1 MTAEYR
7 QEEAAGAD
15 VLKSNPLLV
24 PSDCPYGAPP
34 FDRIEK
40 EHYLP
45 AFREA
50 VMEAKAQVDAIAD
63 DPAEPTFE
71 NVVERLE
78 YSARSLDRVSGIFFN
93 LLEAD
98 ADDRMQ
104 EMAEEISPML
114 TEYSLYVSMNQRLFE
129 KVKKIRESADAL
141 ALEQDAR
148 KLLDDTFRSFVRN
161 GADLPKESREE
172 FARCSEELSLLSLQ
186 FGKNV
191 LAATNAFHLHITD
204 AADLE
209 GLPQYVRDAGAE
221 AAKEKGLTGWVY
233 TLDHPSY
240 GPFMKYSSR
249 RDLRKRMYMAYG
261 TRAVS
266 GENDNRDI
274 VRKIAAL
281 RVRLAS
287 MLGYASYADYALE
300 ERMARTPA
308 AVNGF
313 LSGLMDRTLPFAK
326 NEIARVSAYAKENGF
341 EEDELQPWDFSYWA
355 ERFQKA
361 EYEFDEEALKP
372 YFRLENCIDAV
383 FALANRLYGL
393 TFTERTDIPVYHK
406 DVKVYDV
413 LDENGRHM
421 ALFYADFFPRPTKRS
436 GAWMTEFRGQ
446 GVWNGVEERPFI
458 SIVTNFTKPAADS
471 PSLLTHSEFTT
482 LLHEFGHA
490 LHGILSE
497 GRYPSLTG
505 TNVARDFVE
514 LPSQIM
520 ENWAFEPEY
529 LDTFA
534 RDWRTGAPV
543 PKALVEKI
551 VAAQNYLAGY
561 QQVRQ
566 LQFGLLDMAWHTP
579 SSIAG
584 DLDVLRF
591 ERDALEG
598 TAVLPTAEQT
608 CISVSFSHIFSG
620 GYAAG
625 YYSYK
630 WAEVLEADAFSLFR
644 EKGIFSRVAADSF
657 RRNILSRGGSEDPDV
672 LYRRFRGRDP
682 EPDALM
688 RKLGLVTQEQ

>member
-249 RDLRKRMYMAYG
+249 RDLRKRMYMANG

-361 EYEFDEEALKP
+361 EYEFDEEALTPEEMYTKYVSGAVDYDLLCSTDYMLQRLIDEGKSIQEIGKQLGMKP
-372 YFRLENCIDAV
+372 EEVFRLSD
-383 FALANRLYGL
+383 
-393 TFTERTDIPVYHK
+393 FTRDDFLEMMTKGVSGYSRAAMYR
-406 DVKVYDV
+406 KV
-413 LDENGRHM
+413 
-421 ALFYADFFPRPTKRS
+421 
-436 GAWMTEFRGQ
+436 
-446 GVWNGVEERPFI
+446 
-458 SIVTNFTKPAADS
+458 
-471 PSLLTHSEFTT
+471 
-482 LLHEFGHA
+482 
-490 LHGILSE
+490 
-497 GRYPSLTG
+497 
-505 TNVARDFVE
+505 
-514 LPSQIM
+514 
-520 ENWAFEPEY
+520 
-529 LDTFA
+529 
-534 RDWRTGAPV
+534 
-543 PKALVEKI
+543 
-551 VAAQNYLAGY
+551 
-561 QQVRQ
+561 
-566 LQFGLLDMAWHTP
+566 
-579 SSIAG
+579 
-584 DLDVLRF
+584 
-591 ERDALEG
+591 
-598 TAVLPTAEQT
+598 
-608 CISVSFSHIFSG
+608 
-620 GYAAG
+620 
-625 YYSYK
+625 
-630 WAEVLEADAFSLFR
+630 
-644 EKGIFSRVAADSF
+644 
-657 RRNILSRGGSEDPDV
+657 
-672 LYRRFRGRDP
+672 
-682 EPDALM
+682 
-688 RKLGLVTQEQ
+688 